1 MTEMQCRNCG
11 TFIKVQDG
19 QKQFFCGKCGTK
31 QSLVQTEEQQG
42 FYNKKIMVVS
52 GSNVT
57 NGDSMIKRG
66 YMSLEDHD
74 WNSANDFFEA
84 ALNLNAEDGE
94 AYLGKFLVKQKSQ
107 SIQELFA
114 KLEQNTELVSDKEKR
129 FFIGQDEEEFASHI
143 EEQIKEKMIPNYLEE
158 TRIRCLYKY
167 VQSYESNWKG
177 RLHQKETALT
187 LFEDRDYK
195 RAIKY
200 LPEEQLKLLNE
211 AWDDYMQLLDNRI
224 ADAKEED
231 DRFVETEKQKYADFL
246 RTQDEILED
255 EYQRAFEKRADEYQR
270 GVDLLDDARTIED
283 FWNLISIFER
293 MEGYKDSADLLKNC
307 RETLAELEEQRRLE
321 QEQER
326 IRLEEERVAKQKATR
341 RKRII
346 ITGTTA
352 LVLFSVISWVY
363 VIHPFIKYRSAKNL
377 REAHKYDEA
386 VKIYEELGDYKD
398 SLDLIGVTIEEK
410 EEYCLSQQYQSAL
423 AFRAAGN
430 YEEAVKIFLELGDY
444 SDSAEQIYE
453 TKYQKALALGKEGD
467 YDSAVTIL
475 QSLGDYSD
483 SKEQIYEAKY
493 RKAMLLKE
501 KEDYEEAIAIFRE
514 LGDYKDSADNVE
526 QCMTAWKDPGFQ
538 KAERLFNKKKYEEAL
553 TIYESLGNYKDS
565 AEKVKSCKEEIKE
578 LKYQEAERLQKN
590 EQYDEAIAIYQ
601 ELGNYKDVEDC
612 ISEKKEKELTQ
623 CRNAKEGDTVTFGNY
638 HGSTE
643 WIVLEKEGNQLLL
656 LSKEGIALMAY
667 YEWDES
673 VTWEGCTLRTWLNY
687 DYISDAFSEE
697 EQNMIQSTWISNE
710 DNPEYGTEGGND
722 TFDKV
727 FLLSIEEVERY
738 FSSDEERECM
748 LSAYANARRIAVTN
762 NTNYNIG
769 IGWRWLLRS
778 PGAGSGRVANVE
790 MHGSV
795 DYWGSYVND
804 SWGTVRPALW
814 INLDS

>member
-1 MTEMQCRNCG
+1 MREMQCRNCG

-114 KLEQNTELVSDKEKR
+114 KLEQDTELVSDKEKR

-200 LPEEQLKLLNE
+200 LPDEQLKLLNK
-211 AWDDYMQLLDNRI
+211 AFDDYMQLLDDRI

-246 RTQDEILED
+246 RKQDEILED

-293 MEGYKDSADLLKNC
+293 MEGYKDSEDLLKDC

-326 IRLEEERVAKQKATR
+326 IRLEEERVARQKAIR

-352 LVLFSVISWVY
+352 LVLFSVISWIY

-410 EEYCLSQQYQSAL
+410 EEYRLSQQYQSAL

-483 SKEQIYEAKY
+483 SEEKICETKYQKAMTLCIEGNYDEAITIFQGLGDYSDSKEQLCEAKY
-493 RKAMLLKE
+493 RNAMILKE
-501 KEDYEEAIAIFRE
+501 KENYEEAIAIFRE
-514 LGDYKDSADNVE
+514 LDDYKDSADNVE
-526 QCMTAWKDPGFQ
+526 QCMKNITHWKQNPDCLP
-538 KAERLFNKKKYEEAL
+538 
-553 TIYESLGNYKDS
+553 
-565 AEKVKSCKEEIKE
+565 
-578 LKYQEAERLQKN
+578 LK
-590 EQYDEAIAIYQ
+590 
-601 ELGNYKDVEDC
+601 
-612 ISEKKEKELTQ
+612 
-623 CRNAKEGDTVTFGNY
+623 
-638 HGSTE
+638 
-643 WIVLEKEGNQLLL
+643 
-656 LSKEGIALMAY
+656 
-667 YEWDES
+667 
-673 VTWEGCTLRTWLNY
+673 
-687 DYISDAFSEE
+687 
-697 EQNMIQSTWISNE
+697 NM
-710 DNPEYGTEGGND
+710 
-722 TFDKV
+722 
-727 FLLSIEEVERY
+727 
-738 FSSDEERECM
+738 
-748 LSAYANARRIAVTN
+748 
-762 NTNYNIG
+762 
-769 IGWRWLLRS
+769 
-778 PGAGSGRVANVE
+778 
-790 MHGSV
+790 
-795 DYWGSYVND
+795 
-804 SWGTVRPALW
+804 
-814 INLDS
+814 